1 MGAQN
6 WPVIGHNWAVERLAG
21 DLSRGRARHAYLF
34 TGPAGI
40 GKRTL
45 ASAFAQAALCVEE
58 NPPCGDCRICKLIT
72 DSKHPDVSLVT
83 PITSGRII
91 KKAKITIE
99 QIRALIRDFTLHPVE
114 ARRRVALCT
123 DFEAAT
129 PAAANALLKT
139 LEEPP
144 GKGIIILTAN
154 SEEALLPTI
163 VSRCERL
170 TLRPLSRDKVQ
181 QALKTHWGAEEDQA
195 AFLASLSNGRLGWAA
210 HLLEDCASLE
220 RRSAHLESLRQMLPA
235 VRRTRFDFANSLAQD
250 RETLLEALEVWQG
263 WWRDVYL
270 AGAGTAVGLMNIN
283 YEKTIRRVAEKVS
296 PAEAAQAIRS
306 ITHTLEQ
313 LQMNANTRLA
323 VEVLLLKLPFVTL

>member
-1 MGAQN
+1 M
-6 WPVIGHNWAVERLAG
+6 IGHTWAVERLAG
-21 DLSRGRARHAYLF
+21 DLARGCARHAYLI

-40 GKRTL
+40 GKHTL
-45 ASAFAQAALCVEE
+45 ASAFAQAALCAEE

-83 PITSGRII
+83 PVLSGRII
-91 KKAKITIE
+91 KKAKITIAP
-99 QIRALIRDFTLHPVE
+99 IRALIRDFTLRPVE
-114 ARRRVALCT
+114 ASRRVALCT

-129 PAAANALLKT
+129 PAASNALLKT

-154 SEEALLPTI
+154 NEEALLPTI

-170 TLRPLSRDKVQ
+170 VLRPLSRVKVQ
-181 QALKTHWGAEEDQA
+181 QVLKNHWGAEEDQA
-195 AFLASLSNGRLGWAA
+195 ALLASISNGRLGWAVR
-210 HLLEDCASLE
+210 LLEDSATLE
-220 RRSAHLESLRQMLPA
+220 RRSAHLESLHQMLPA
-235 VRRTRFDFANSLAQD
+235 ARISRFDFAHSLAQD
-250 RETLLEALEVWQG
+250 REALLEALEVWQG

-270 AGAGTAVGLMNIN
+270 VGAGTAAGMMNIN

-296 PAEAAQAIRS
+296 PAEAAHAIRS

-313 LQMNANTRLA
+313 LQKNANPRLV